1 MLVWLLNHY
10 MASHSWPMVPIDQL
24 LNGTFKYNSNEYWGQ
39 RYFYLKTYVSAD
51 CKKTNSWK
59 TMSNAMTW
67 GWWTHI
73 RPLSPFVVLS
83 YGRLNYQIVYETQS
97 SVYILTLYL
106 LDYALSYPEACYCS
120 LFPCLGMPSNYL
132 NKCWNNAFF
141 WRFYKSID
149 DVAFFFM
156 SVSSNIW
163 FLGCCCIWGAKTEM
177 YFEQLYYLRS
187 AVLTDMYRKKDLKW
201 LHWIGLLFDTKVS
214 IKLMMGIC
222 NIYFG

>member
-1 MLVWLLNHY
+1 MFLQTAKKKFMENYEQCYDLGLMNPY
-10 MASHSWPMVPIDQL
+10 RTTQPL
-24 LNGTFKYNSNEYWGQ
+24 CGTDLRTTE
-39 RYFYLKTYVSAD
+39 LPD
-51 CKKTNSWK
+51 CLWDSIKCV
-59 TMSNAMTW
+59 
-67 GWWTHI
+67 
-73 RPLSPFVVLS
+73 F
-83 YGRLNYQIVYETQS
+83 
-97 SVYILTLYL
+97 LTLYL

-149 DVAFFFM
+149 DVTFFFM

-163 FLGCCCIWGAKTEM
+163 FLGCCWIWGAKTEM

-187 AVLTDMYRKKDLKW
+187 AVLTDMYRNKDLKW